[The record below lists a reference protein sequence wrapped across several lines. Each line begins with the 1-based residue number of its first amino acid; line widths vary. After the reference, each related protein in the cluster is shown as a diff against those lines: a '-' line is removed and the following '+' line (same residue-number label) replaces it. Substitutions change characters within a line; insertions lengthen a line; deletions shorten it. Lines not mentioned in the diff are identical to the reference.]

1 MLNRFYDEGS
11 AEPDM
16 SCPGSME
23 EPELWAP
30 MYTTSLTPGLGA
42 LYFDDEKKLIVP
54 GVWAGLSIFISL
66 IAFLQLT
73 LAPIGRKMNKQPA
86 AHVGRTR
93 FWAWLTAT
101 CSVAAVAVLGAA
113 FAVTAQ
119 TSELAMLFGLVPWA
133 KYSAW
138 LGLLAGVLGLVTLVL
153 VIKGRSKHRI
163 PAGTLLG
170 LVLTAAAAIGLSSF
184 MYFWDLAP
192 F

>member
-1 MLNRFYDEGS
+1 
-11 AEPDM
+11 
-16 SCPGSME
+16 
-23 EPELWAP
+23 
-30 MYTTSLTPGLGA
+30 
-42 LYFDDEKKLIVP
+42 
-54 GVWAGLSIFISL
+54 
-66 IAFLQLT
+66 
-73 LAPIGRKMNKQPA
+73 
-86 AHVGRTR
+86 
-93 FWAWLTAT
+93 
-101 CSVAAVAVLGAA
+101 
-113 FAVTAQ
+113 
-119 TSELAMLFGLVPWA
+119 MLFGLVPWA